1 MTDTV
6 NLEEFVGGFIAES
19 EQLVASATAGLL
31 EIERA
36 NAKDELRPKTV
47 RDVFRALHTLKGLA
61 GMMGVQSIVEIAH
74 AFENVVRKAD
84 QGGGRLTTRA
94 VELGLVAIRGV
105 ADRVRA
111 VAARTTVPAAPESLL
126 DELARVDAPDRSG
139 PANISLAGA
148 WDEKLGAGERQQVSS
163 AIAAGRPI
171 YSLTFTP
178 SEARSAQ
185 GVSIATVRAAL
196 MKVGELV
203 KVVPRALP
211 ASAAS
216 PAGLAFEMLLVSDA
230 EVEALAAAAHCP
242 VGEIVAVAVAEAA
255 PVAPPML
262 LPIDEVAPMS
272 TVGRSFVRVELARLD
287 ELQDQLSALVVSRF
301 RLERQ
306 LATLAAAGTDV
317 RALREIADAQ
327 ARQLRDL
334 RRGILRAR
342 MVRVAEVL
350 EPLWLLVRSLIQP
363 GVKEARLELDLQDSE
378 LDKAVADRLLPA
390 IVHLVRNAV
399 DHAIEPI
406 AERERAGKP
415 PVGRVRIACRE
426 RAGNQLE
433 IEISDDGR
441 GIDREAVARRA
452 GRPIADD
459 VMLLDVIATPGFS
472 TRDTATQTSGRGF
485 GMDIVRR
492 VAVHELGGEL
502 RLATEISV
510 GTTFTL
516 QVPLTIAI
524 VDVFSF
530 ECARQTFVVPVAAI
544 EEIFEL
550 SDQVRITGPRAS
562 VDQLPITMCER
573 RGRPLPIIPL
583 GMLLE
588 IDQAA
593 ECANK
598 ALVIRRN
605 GEPLAFA
612 VDRMLGRH
620 EVVVR
625 PIEDVLA
632 RVPGIA
638 GATDLGN
645 GRPTLLLDLVEL
657 GTGVAAWRREAS

>member
-1 MTDTV
+1 VTEKVD
-6 NLEEFVGGFIAES
+6 LQEFVGGFIAES

-36 NAKDELRPKTV
+36 NAKGELRPKTV

-61 GMMGVQSIVEIAH
+61 GMMGVQPMVELAH
-74 AFENVVRKAD
+74 AFETVVRAAD
-84 QGGGRLTTRA
+84 QSGGRLGARA
-94 VELGLVAIRGV
+94 VELGLVAIRGI
-105 ADRVRA
+105 AERVRA
-111 VAARTTVPAAPESLL
+111 VAMKAEVAPAPEALL
-126 DELARVDAPDRSG
+126 DELSRVDAAGGSAR
-139 PANISLAGA
+139 AKVSLASE
-148 WDEKLGAGERQQVSS
+148 WDAKLGEGERQQVT
-163 AIAAGRPI
+163 AAVAAGKKI

-178 SEARSAQ
+178 SEARSAH

-196 MKVGELV
+196 MTLGELV
-203 KVVPRALP
+203 KVLPRALP
-211 ASAAS
+211 QSPDS
-216 PAGLAFEMLLVSDA
+216 PAGLAFDMLVVSTADPK
-230 EVEALAAAAHCP
+230 ALAETAYCPVDQVTTVAAAEP
-242 VGEIVAVAVAEAA
+242 A
-255 PVAPPML
+255 PAL
-262 LPIDEVAPMS
+262 LPIDEIAPVS
-272 TVGRSFVRVELARLD
+272 IGRSFVRVELARLD

-306 LATLAAAGTDV
+306 LANLAASGADI
-317 RALREIADAQ
+317 RALREIVDLQ

-350 EPLWLLVRSLIQP
+350 EPLWLLVRSLVQP
-363 GVKEARLELDLQDSE
+363 GIKEARLELDVNDSE

-406 AERERAGKP
+406 SERERAGKP
-415 PVGRVRIACRE
+415 RVGSVRIACRE

-433 IEISDDGR
+433 LEVSDDGR
-441 GIDREAVARRA
+441 GIDREAIARRA
-452 GRPIADD
+452 GRSVADHTE
-459 VMLLDVIATPGFS
+459 LLDVLATPGFS
-472 TRDTATQTSGRGF
+472 TRDKATQTSGRGY

-492 VAVHELGGEL
+492 VAVQELGGEL
-502 RLATEISV
+502 RVATEPNE
-510 GTTFTL
+510 GTKFTL

-524 VDVFSF
+524 IDVFSF
-530 ECARQTFVVPVAAI
+530 ECARQAFVVPVAAV

-550 SDQVRITGPRAS
+550 SDHVRIEGPRAAK
-562 VDQLPITMCER
+562 DKLPITICER
-573 RGRPLPIIPL
+573 RGRPVPIVPL
-583 GMLLE
+583 GTLLQ
-588 IDQAA
+588 IDPTA
-593 ECANK
+593 ERASK

-625 PIEDVLA
+625 PIDDVLA
-632 RVPGIA
+632 RAPGIA
-638 GATDLGN
+638 GATDLGD

-657 GTGVAAWRREAS
+657 GAGISAWRAEAS

>member
-1 MTDTV
+1 MTDKV
-6 NLEEFVGGFIAES
+6 DLQEFVGGFIAES

-36 NAKDELRPKTV
+36 NAKGDLRPKTV

-61 GMMGVQSIVEIAH
+61 GMMGVQPIVELAH
-74 AFENVVRKAD
+74 AFETVVRAGD
-84 QGGGRLTTRA
+84 QSGGRLGARA
-94 VELGLVAIRGV
+94 VELGLVTIRGI

-111 VAARTTVPAAPESLL
+111 VAMKTEVAPAPEALL
-126 DELARVDAPDRSG
+126 DELSRVDAAG
-139 PANISLAGA
+139 AGAHAKVSLASA
-148 WDEKLGAGERQQVSS
+148 WDGKLGEGERQQVS
-163 AIAAGRPI
+163 AAVAAGKKI

-185 GVSIATVRAAL
+185 GVSIATVRASL
-196 MKVGELV
+196 MKLGELV
-203 KVVPRALP
+203 KVLPRALP
-211 ASAAS
+211 QSPDS
-216 PAGLAFEMLLVSDA
+216 PAGLAFDMLIVSTA
-230 EVEALAAAAHCP
+230 EPNVLADTAHCP
-242 VGEIVAVAVAEAA
+242 ADQVIAVAAAEPAEPAA
-255 PVAPPML
+255 AL
-262 LPIDEVAPMS
+262 LPMDEVAPVS

-306 LATLAAAGTDV
+306 LASLGAAGVDV
-317 RALREIADAQ
+317 RALREIAEVQ

-350 EPLWLLVRSLIQP
+350 EPLWLLVRSLVQP
-363 GVKEARLELDLQDSE
+363 GIKEARLELDVNDSE

-406 AERERAGKP
+406 NERERAGKSR
-415 PVGRVRIACRE
+415 VGRVRITCRE

-433 IEISDDGR
+433 LEVSDDGR
-441 GIDREAVARRA
+441 GIDREAIARRA
-452 GRPIADD
+452 GRAIADETEH
-459 VMLLDVIATPGFS
+459 LDVLATPGFS
-472 TRDTATQTSGRGF
+472 TRDKATQTSGRGY

-502 RLATEISV
+502 RLATEPNV
-510 GTTFTL
+510 GTTFAL

-524 VDVFSF
+524 IDVFSF
-530 ECARQTFVVPVAAI
+530 ECARQAFVVPVAAI

-550 SDQVRITGPRAS
+550 SDHVRIEGPRAAKG
-562 VDQLPITMCER
+562 QLPVTMCER
-573 RGRPLPIIPL
+573 RGRPVPIVPL
-583 GMLLE
+583 GTLLK
-588 IDQAA
+588 IDRVA
-593 ECANK
+593 ERASK

-632 RVPGIA
+632 RAPGIA
-638 GATDLGN
+638 GATDLGD

-657 GTGVAAWRREAS
+657 GAGITAWRAEAS